1 MNLASGAIAHSKPV
15 ERRSSTTTS
24 SPPSSRRQ
32 TMWLPMYPP
41 PPVTSIVIAAF
52 ELPASFV
59 GLLEGL
65 RSELNWNPDAWPPSE
80 QRGRH
85 PAPSYGSDE
94 TALPYRRF
102 RIIGLP
108 ASWAASNA

>member
-15 ERRSSTTTS
+15 ERRSITTTS

-65 RSELNWNPDAWPPSE
+65 RSELNWNPDAWLPQNNGAVTQPRATTRTKPLCLIGDSALLVSPLP
-80 QRGRH
+80 GRQ
-85 PAPSYGSDE
+85 A
-94 TALPYRRF
+94 T
-102 RIIGLP
+102 
-108 ASWAASNA
+108 